1 MPEEFAAAYRA
12 AYERALAAPPDD
24 VLRRDDPAPVA
35 EPDVEPLAPPVAGPV
50 VSPAADDR
58 DPSPSLLERVTHA
71 RWFVPLLLGLL
82 AVLLIFGAYTV
93 GRSLAG
99 PVAGAGGPRAP
110 PTLATGAG
118 GDQGEQAAPGAWTGK
133 VTPLRDVTAR
143 VGCTSKAGVDASGAK
158 VSYAAGNLTDGAADT
173 TWRCGGKAIGQKI
186 TLDLGEDVPI
196 GEVGLIPGY
205 AKTDD
210 TSKAD
215 RYAEN
220 NRITR
225 VRWTIGDRRIVQE
238 MSADPKD
245 RSLRLLRVPKTSA
258 DQVELE
264 ILAVTKGPRNTTAIS
279 EIRVSQAG

>member
-1 MPEEFAAAYRA
+1 MAEPEAEP
-12 AYERALAAPPDD
+12 LAAPGVSPDAD
-24 VLRRDDPAPVA
+24 ETRDPA
-35 EPDVEPLAPPVAGPV
+35 
-50 VSPAADDR
+50 
-58 DPSPSLLERVTHA
+58 PSLLERVTHA
-71 RWFVPLLLGLL
+71 AWFVPLLLGLL
-82 AVLLIFGAYTV
+82 AVLLVFGAYTV

-99 PVAGAGGPRAP
+99 QVAGDGDPGAQPTVATSKGGNQA
-110 PTLATGAG
+110 
-118 GDQGEQAAPGAWTGK
+118 EQAAPGAWTGK
-133 VTPLRDVTAR
+133 VTPLGGVTAK

-238 MSADPKD
+238 MSADPQD
-245 RSLRLLRVPKTSA
+245 RSLRLLRVPRTSA

-279 EIRVSQAG
+279 EIRVARAG